1 MAHWD
6 QLVGILREAIF
17 AYTLTGHGN
26 VGAGIAIVTL
36 LARLALLP
44 LAIRLARSAAA
55 HQAVVHRIQPEL
67 DSIRKRFKD
76 DPGRVADEMRR
87 VFQREGIS
95 MLPAAS
101 LAGTLVPIPVLLA
114 LYSAARQAA
123 AAGSRFFWIADIA
136 KPDRWLAIVVA
147 ALAAAAAAAGPQ
159 PATQQRDATTILT
172 VILPAAI
179 TFFALSKMAAG
190 IGIYWGVSS
199 VVGIAQSLA
208 LRPARRG

>member
-1 MAHWD
+1 MALWD

-26 VGAGIAIVTL
+26 IGAGIAIVTL

-44 LAIRLARSAAA
+44 LAIRLARAATA
-55 HQAVVHRIQPEL
+55 HQALVQKIQPEL
-67 DSIRKRFKD
+67 DAIRKRFKD
-76 DPGRVADEMRR
+76 DPGRVAGEIQR
-87 VFQREGIS
+87 VFKREGIS
-95 MLPAAS
+95 MLPGAS
-101 LAGTLVPIPVLLA
+101 IVGTLVPIPVLLA

-136 KPDRWLAIVVA
+136 KPDRALAIIVT
-147 ALAAAAAAAGPQ
+147 ALAGAAATAGPQ
-159 PATQQRDATTILT
+159 SPTQHRFVT
-172 VILPAAI
+172 VVLPAAI
-179 TFFALSKMAAG
+179 TFFALTNMAAG

-199 VVGIAQSLA
+199 AVGIAQSLA

>member
-1 MAHWD
+1 MALWY
-6 QLVGILREAIF
+6 QFVGILREAIF

-26 VGAGIAIVTL
+26 IGTGIAIVTL

-55 HQAVVHRIQPEL
+55 HQAVVQRIQPEL
-67 DSIRKRFKD
+67 DAIRKRFKD
-76 DPGRVADEMRR
+76 NPTRLAEEMNR

-95 MLPAAS
+95 MFPGATILGS
-101 LAGTLVPIPVLLA
+101 LVPIPMLLA

-123 AAGSRFFWIADIA
+123 AAGTRFFWIADIA
-136 KPDRWLAIVVA
+136 KPDRILAVVVTA
-147 ALAAAAAAAGPQ
+147 IAAAAAATGPQ
-159 PATQQRDATTILT
+159 PQGQHRLLTI
-172 VILPAAI
+172 VLPAAI
-179 TFFALSKMAAG
+179 TFFALTKMAAG
-190 IGIYWGVSS
+190 VGIYWGVSS